1 MRDQLSVF
9 AGADL
14 ALKFADLFQL
24 VESVLSDLADDPWEV
39 LLIVAMCHDI
49 APATLWPTVHRVKPG
64 SQSAPGKQVAVLDFS
79 PDVD

>member
-1 MRDQLSVF
+1 
-9 AGADL
+9 
-14 ALKFADLFQL
+14 
-24 VESVLSDLADDPWEV
+24 
-39 LLIVAMCHDI
+39 LIVAMCHDI